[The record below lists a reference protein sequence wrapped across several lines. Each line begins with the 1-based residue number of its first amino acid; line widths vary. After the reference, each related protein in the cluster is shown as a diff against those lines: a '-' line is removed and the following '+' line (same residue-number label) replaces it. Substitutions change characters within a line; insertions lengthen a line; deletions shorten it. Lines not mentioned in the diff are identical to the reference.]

1 MTRLLAL
8 AMAVILVQG
17 CSSKPL
23 SETGEAVYY
32 ALQTETSLRYWVD
45 ACSEVNT
52 GLRQSALITQR
63 DWWQRNGAFVE
74 SADFGLAY
82 NLVQVT
88 DTRAE
93 TGARLAMALTWQVTE
108 TAEQEIQAV
117 FAKSQNREQ
126 ICRGILAQYND
137 GRRDL
142 RGNDTLYNTLV
153 DLQRRKQ
160 QQGDELALKRAA
172 VAATTGIQYGR
183 SFYVVERLAAR
194 DGCPGA
200 QVQLLKSAWPHEVY
214 DAKCADNQFL
224 IMRCEWGNCMI
235 VR

>member
-1 MTRLLAL
+1 MRRLLAL
-8 AMAVILVQG
+8 MMTVLLVQG

-32 ALQTETSLRYWVD
+32 ALQTETSLRYWVE
-45 ACSEVNT
+45 ACSEINT
-52 GLRQSALITQR
+52 GLRQSALLTQR

-82 NLVQVT
+82 NIVQVT
-88 DTRAE
+88 NTRAE
-93 TGARLAMALTWQVTE
+93 TGARLAMALTWQVVE
-108 TAEQEIQAV
+108 TAEQEIQSV
-117 FAKSQNREQ
+117 LTKSSNREQ
-126 ICRGILAQYND
+126 ICQGILAQYND

-142 RGNDTLYNTLV
+142 RGNDALYNTLV

-160 QQGDELALKRAA
+160 QQGSDLTLKQAA
-172 VAATTGIQYGR
+172 VSSGTGVQYGR

-214 DAKCADNQFL
+214 DAKCADNRFL
-224 IMRCEWGNCMI
+224 LMRCEWGNCMI
-235 VR
+235 MQ

>member
-1 MTRLLAL
+1 MTRFLAIVCTL
-8 AMAVILVQG
+8 MLVQG
-17 CSSKPL
+17 CSSKSL

-32 ALQTETSLRYWVD
+32 ALQTETSLRYWVN
-45 ACSEVNT
+45 ACSNVST

-74 SADFGLAY
+74 GADFGLAY
-82 NLVQVT
+82 NLIQVT
-88 DTRAE
+88 DTRAD

-108 TAEQEIQAV
+108 TAEQEVRAV
-117 FAKSQNREQ
+117 LDKSNNREQ

-142 RGNDTLYNTLV
+142 RGNDALYNTLV
-153 DLQRRKQ
+153 DLQRHKQ
-160 QQGDELALKRAA
+160 QKGSDLALKQAA
-172 VAATTGIQYGR
+172 VATATGIHYGR

-194 DGCPGA
+194 DGCAGA
-200 QVQLLKSAWPHEVY
+200 QVQLLKTAWPHEVY

-235 VR
+235 VK